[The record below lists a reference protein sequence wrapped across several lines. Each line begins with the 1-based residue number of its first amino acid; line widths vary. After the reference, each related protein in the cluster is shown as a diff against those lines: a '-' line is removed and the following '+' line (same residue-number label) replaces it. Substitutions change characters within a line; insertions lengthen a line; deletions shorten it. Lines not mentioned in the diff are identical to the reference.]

1 MMMELD
7 DELQNDEAP
16 EAAETE
22 THDLID
28 RSYAEELFEDLNP
41 SQEEVERD
49 SRRAED
55 RQIRAAEDLARYG
68 NAIEGAEEHLLLAL
82 DSPSLDV
89 KRRVVFALGRIGE
102 VTDTTVERL
111 AELLNHEDK
120 LIRAEVAETLG
131 RLGAQ
136 AESAAEEL
144 AARLLHDS
152 EAVVRRWAARSYAL
166 VVSDRKALVDL
177 FLPILSGDEE
187 DTDVLREVIEALGTA
202 TGDCESVI
210 ARLTAIAEDKAN
222 PLRRDAEDALHHL
235 GVDLVE
241 ESDEENPE
249 LISEDEDSYEDD
261 SEEHDEVYDD
271 EVEAEEMIAAP
282 VVEPEAPAKEKVVE
296 APAAVKTPAV
306 VTQKT
311 AARKPAPR
319 TKK

>member
-136 AESAAEEL
+136 GESAAEEL

-152 EAVVRRWAARSYAL
+152 EAVVRRWAARSYTL

-210 ARLTAIAEDKAN
+210 ARLTAIAEDKAHC
-222 PLRRDAEDALHHL
+222 LRRDAEDALHHL

-249 LISEDEDSYEDD
+249 MISEDEDSYEDD

-271 EVEAEEMIAAP
+271 EVEAEEMIAPA
-282 VVEPEAPAKEKVVE
+282 VEPEAPAKEVVVE
-296 APAAVKTPAV
+296 APVAAKTPAA
-306 VTQKT
+306 VTQKA